1 MSTPSLV
8 DLANGHPPPAEGIE
22 RADVEAVNVG
32 RGSIFE
38 KRKKIYPQ
46 RVHGAFRTF
55 KWIVM
60 ALTLGIYYVTPWIR
74 WDRGPGVPDQAVLI
88 DLAQRKFYFFFIE
101 IWPQEVY
108 FGAGLMILA
117 ALGLFL
123 VTSVFGRAWCG
134 YACPQTVWTDLFLVV
149 ERFFEGRRNERIKL
163 DRAPWGLSKIA
174 RKTGKH
180 LTWLVIAVATGGA
193 WVFYFADAPT
203 LAHELITFDA
213 PISAYFFVGL
223 FTFTTYALGGLMREQ
238 VCTYMCPWPRIQA
251 AMMDAES
258 LTVTYR
264 VDRGEPRGPHKK
276 GDTWEGRGDCIDC
289 HHCVVVCPTGVDI
302 RNGLQLACINCA
314 LCIDACNSIMDK
326 IGRPRGLIGYDTD
339 ANIIRRENGEK
350 SVYRPIRART
360 VIYAVLILIVGAIMA
375 YAMGHRSYLNV
386 AVRPDRSPLY
396 VTLSD
401 GRIQNGYTFNILN
414 KHRDEGRYKIEVE
427 NMDGKAEVV
436 GVGADES
443 EANEPVVTVAPDES
457 RSVRVIVRLPRGA
470 VKSER
475 MPLEFEIEDL
485 THGDEAEVHTEFQG
499 PK

>member
-163 DRAPWGLSKIA
+163 DRAPWALSKIA

-180 LTWLVIAVATGGA
+180 I
-193 WVFYFADAPT
+193 D
-203 LAHELITFDA
+203 LA
-213 PISAYFFVGL
+213 G
-223 FTFTTYALGGLMREQ
+223 
-238 VCTYMCPWPRIQA
+238 
-251 AMMDAES
+251 
-258 LTVTYR
+258 
-264 VDRGEPRGPHKK
+264 DRGR
-276 GDTWEGRGDCIDC
+276 D
-289 HHCVVVCPTGVDI
+289 
-302 RNGLQLACINCA
+302 
-314 LCIDACNSIMDK
+314 
-326 IGRPRGLIGYDTD
+326 
-339 ANIIRRENGEK
+339 RR
-350 SVYRPIRART
+350 R
-360 VIYAVLILIVGAIMA
+360 
-375 YAMGHRSYLNV
+375 
-386 AVRPDRSPLY
+386 
-396 VTLSD
+396 
-401 GRIQNGYTFNILN
+401 
-414 KHRDEGRYKIEVE
+414 
-427 NMDGKAEVV
+427 V
-436 GVGADES
+436 GVLFRGRADPGA
-443 EANEPVVTVAPDES
+443 
-457 RSVRVIVRLPRGA
+457 
-470 VKSER
+470 
-475 MPLEFEIEDL
+475 
-485 THGDEAEVHTEFQG
+485 
-499 PK
+499 